1 MLVNMIT
8 SYHTNQ
14 LSGNE
19 KVEKM
24 LDMLKKEK
32 ENLLDEVDRTI
43 QKKKK
48 LSDSENELL
57 KK

>member
-1 MLVNMIT
+1 
-8 SYHTNQ
+8 
-14 LSGNE
+14 
-19 KVEKM
+19 M

-48 LSDSENELL
+48 LSNPDSENELL